1 MSHLNMEKKMIIKNK
16 LHYWDLLD
24 TDKNVAEAVYYMTTG
39 NIDNSIPD
47 INWVMNCNQLTKEQS
62 ELAIALTK
70 FYLTYMAE
78 Y

>member
-1 MSHLNMEKKMIIKNK
+1 MEKKMIIKNK

-24 TDKNVAEAVYYMTTG
+24 TDKDVAEAVYYMTTG

-47 INWVMNCNQLTKEQS
+47 INCVMNNNQLTKEQS

-70 FYLTYMAE
+70 FYLTHMAQ
-78 Y
+78 